1 MPRVSDAEKQKSHQ
15 RILSAAAGV
24 FREKGIETTSVAE
37 VMNAAGMTHGGFYR
51 HFADKDELV
60 DAAFRTAVDVSIGA
74 LEAADDAQAAR
85 AAYVDTYLSDE
96 HVENRAIGCPMA
108 ALGSELARTD
118 GATKQSVSDAVGR
131 VAALLESESDGDSGY
146 AQLSMLIGA
155 VTLARLVEDTAQSDT
170 ILKAAAAAINKIA

>member
-37 VMNAAGMTHGGFYR
+37 VMKAAGMTHGGFYR

-108 ALGSELARTD
+108 ALGSELARAN

-131 VAALLESESDGDSGY
+131 VAALLESEGDSGY